1 MQFQLSW
8 VCLLDVGCDSSP
20 TRRNHL
26 PYATTMG
33 AYLHGAKPKD
43 LPMQPWVFVQIPTPI
58 SWEKAAVDN
67 FSLLHDMMQYAPNLE
82 VAKFPYSSLASR
94 PTEACAFL
102 LWFPN
107 SRHCG
112 LLEQKHY
119 LQLPYSHKTWYMVTY
134 AYTPNK
140 EGQHLPYPMSTSSVS
155 HIYWKG
161 NRPPSSELQPCLP
174 GFLRSKDLKWQLKE
188 RLKKW

>member
-1 MQFQLSW
+1 MTVVLRGEIIFLTRPQWEPTYTGRSQRI
-8 VCLLDVGCDSSP
+8 CLCSREFLCRICLCGS
-20 TRRNHL
+20 
-26 PYATTMG
+26 
-33 AYLHGAKPKD
+33 
-43 LPMQPWVFVQIPTPI
+43 IPTPI

-67 FSLLHDMMQYAPNLE
+67 FPLLHNMMQYAPNLE

-119 LQLPYSHKTWYMVTY
+119 LQLPHSHKTWYMVTY

-161 NRPPSSELQPCLP
+161 NRPPSSELPPCLP
-174 GFLRSKDLKWQLKE
+174 GFLRSKELKWQLKE
-188 RLKKW
+188 RLKPW